1 MTVLSPQFLEQSLDV
16 TCCVVHMEYEYSTI
30 VDPSAYETEGLCD
43 GIPLRVHKYP
53 DLEDMG
59 SLRAQEDWTEHVGPV
74 DNYRGGLG
82 PKYSF
87 MAVSVPECLPER
99 LEIISY
105 ANEFAFLH
113 DGELNATSFASSS
126 ILLIFCRCHRQCWQS
141 GGSVTL
147 SLVCRVVLTS
157 IGRRGEQQDARRVT

>member
-1 MTVLSPQFLEQSLDV
+1 
-16 TCCVVHMEYEYSTI
+16 MEYKYSTI
-30 VDPSAYETEGLCD
+30 VDPSTYETEGLCD
-43 GIPLRVHKYP
+43 GIPLRLHMYP
-53 DLEDMG
+53 DLEDVG
-59 SLRAQEDWTEHVGPV
+59 TFRAQEDWKSFVHPV

-113 DGELNATSFASSS
+113 DGEL
-126 ILLIFCRCHRQCWQS
+126 
-141 GGSVTL
+141 
-147 SLVCRVVLTS
+147 
-157 IGRRGEQQDARRVT
+157 